1 METVFSERL
10 KQARASTKMT
20 QAQLGGMCKLS
31 STSIA
36 AYENG
41 QKVPRITTAAK
52 LASVL
57 NVSLDWLMGLDDKQ
71 SQHPR
76 TLGDCARLLVD
87 MVTFIV
93 GEYWLLSIDN
103 YMENGAFVSFRNETI
118 HVFMDDWMKV
128 HRMYAEKVIDQEM
141 YEAWMEKRFRELDAI
156 PLPDSNK

>member
-118 HVFMDDWMKV
+118 HVFMDDWMKF
-128 HRMYAEKVIDQEM
+128 HRMYAEKVSDQEM

>member
-57 NVSLDWLMGLDDKQ
+57 NVSLDWLMGLDDNK
-71 SQHPR
+71 SPRPR
-76 TLGDCARLLVD
+76 TAEDCAQIMLDAISAWESKGLIDRIEIGGNARESLTIKLSNGMLLD
-87 MVTFIV
+87 
-93 GEYWLLSIDN
+93 
-103 YMENGAFVSFRNETI
+103 FVR
-118 HVFMDDWMKV
+118 DWAKV
-128 HRMYAEKVIDQEM
+128 HEMYAGKVIDQEM
-141 YEAWMEKRFRELDAI
+141 YDAWIEKRLMELAKI
-156 PLPDSNK
+156 PLL